1 LPDNGGPFAN
11 DSNAPGKP
19 GEPPQ
24 DEDEIVAINEKGN
37 NKFDN
42 SSIDEDFASGLMSYS
57 FGETSSIHNRLV
69 QHNGPS
75 FLREDSSQEKCGNL
89 SHKRGCYVYSRDEYQ
104 AKSGNLAHNHGF
116 CALHK
121 ENVDEVEAVLGNNVV
136 IITPNKCSRSK
147 KDSNRMGESA
157 RNLGMHD
164 V

>member
-1 LPDNGGPFAN
+1 
-11 DSNAPGKP
+11 
-19 GEPPQ
+19 
-24 DEDEIVAINEKGN
+24 
-37 NKFDN
+37 
-42 SSIDEDFASGLMSYS
+42 MSYS

-69 QHNGPS
+69 QHNESS
-75 FLREDSSQEKCGNL
+75 FFREDSSQE
-89 SHKRGCYVYSRDEYQ
+89 
-104 AKSGNLAHNHGF
+104 KSGNLAHNHGF